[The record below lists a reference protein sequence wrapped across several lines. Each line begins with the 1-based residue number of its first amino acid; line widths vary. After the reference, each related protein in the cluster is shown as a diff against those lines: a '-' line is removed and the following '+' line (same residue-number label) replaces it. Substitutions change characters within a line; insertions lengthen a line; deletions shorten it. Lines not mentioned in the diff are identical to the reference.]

1 MVERELIAERI
12 IYAIDKDSRGFE
24 IQLMVGKPYQV
35 SPTEWAC
42 PVAMMGLH
50 GALKDV
56 HAVDSWQALTLVQE
70 LLRVLLI
77 LFVEQGGK
85 LFSEKDGEEIT
96 VDSLFLEQL
105 VETSDE
111 DPEPDPPLTE
121 EQQARM
127 DQLTAEELQMIDDA
141 LIADACSQFRK
152 VARIVGTAMMAT
164 EDSIKH
170 IPDLFYASRVR
181 KLVEEG
187 RLVSEGNLE
196 YMRFSEVKLPEK

>member
-1 MVERELIAERI
+1 MVERELIAERT

-50 GALKDV
+50 GVFPDM
-56 HAVDSWQALTLVQE
+56 HGIDSWQALMVSLK
-70 LLRVLLI
+70 LIGDVLAY
-77 LFVEQGGK
+77 FVEDGGR
-85 LFSEKDGEEIT
+85 LFSEEHGDELTIEE
-96 VDSLFLEQL
+96 LFDALA
-105 VETSDE
+105 ET
-111 DPEPDPPLTE
+111 PEPDGPLTE
-121 EQQARM
+121 EQQARV

>member
-12 IYAIDKDSRGFE
+12 IYAIDLESRGFE
-24 IQLMVGKPYQV
+24 IRLMIGKPYQV

-42 PVAMMGLH
+42 PLAMMGLH

-121 EQQARM
+121 EQQARV

>member
-1 MVERELIAERI
+1 MVERELIAERT

-24 IQLMVGKPYQV
+24 IRLMVGKPYQI

-121 EQQARM
+121 EQQARV

>member
-1 MVERELIAERI
+1 MVERELIAERT

-50 GALKDV
+50 GVFPDM
-56 HAVDSWQALTLVQE
+56 HGIDSWQALMVSLK
-70 LLRVLLI
+70 LIGDVLAY
-77 LFVEQGGK
+77 FVEDGGR
-85 LFSEKDGEEIT
+85 LFSEEHGDELTIEE
-96 VDSLFLEQL
+96 LFDALA
-105 VETSDE
+105 ET
-111 DPEPDPPLTE
+111 PEPDGPLTE
-121 EQQARM
+121 EQQARV
-127 DQLTAEELQMIDDA
+127 DQLTAKELQMIDDA

>member
-24 IQLMVGKPYQV
+24 IRLMVGKPYQV

-42 PVAMMGLH
+42 PLAMMGLH

-121 EQQARM
+121 EQQARV
-127 DQLTAEELQMIDDA
+127 DQLTAKELQMIDDA

>member
-24 IQLMVGKPYQV
+24 IRLMVGKPYQV

-121 EQQARM
+121 EQQARV

>member
-24 IQLMVGKPYQV
+24 IRLMVGKPYQV

-42 PVAMMGLH
+42 PLAMMGLH

-121 EQQARM
+121 EQQARV

>member
-1 MVERELIAERI
+1 MVERELIAERT

-85 LFSEKDGEEIT
+85 LFFGK
-96 VDSLFLEQL
+96 
-105 VETSDE
+105 
-111 DPEPDPPLTE
+111 
-121 EQQARM
+121 R
-127 DQLTAEELQMIDDA
+127 
-141 LIADACSQFRK
+141 R
-152 VARIVGTAMMAT
+152 R
-164 EDSIKH
+164 
-170 IPDLFYASRVR
+170 
-181 KLVEEG
+181 
-187 RLVSEGNLE
+187 GNHG
-196 YMRFSEVKLPEK
+196 

>member
-24 IQLMVGKPYQV
+24 IRLMVGKPYQV

-42 PVAMMGLH
+42 PLAMMGLH

-121 EQQARM
+121 EQQARV

-170 IPDLFYASRVR
+170 IPDLFYAARVR